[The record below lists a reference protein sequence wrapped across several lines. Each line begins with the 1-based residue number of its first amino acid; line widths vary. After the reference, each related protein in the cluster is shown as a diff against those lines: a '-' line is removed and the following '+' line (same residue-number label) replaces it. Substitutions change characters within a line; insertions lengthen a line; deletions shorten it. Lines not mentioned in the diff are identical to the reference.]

1 MNTVI
6 NNQQTNINNGLLNSN
21 PNATTTPNAPTANLP
36 TTFQPGEIFMNIQ
49 AFEAAQ
55 RMIRPLS
62 ESDLVPATFQKRPA
76 NCLIALETAQRIGA
90 SPMMVM
96 QNLYIVHGKPAWSST
111 FLIACINASRK
122 FTPLRYRM
130 TGEKGTDGYGCI
142 AWAIDRDGEKLES
155 PEVTIGMAKAEGWYG
170 KTGSKWKTMPELMLR
185 YRAATFFA
193 RTYVPELTMGIQ
205 TQDEII
211 DVTPVSAES
220 VPVASKFE
228 KRKKEAV
235 KAAEPEP
242 ENKDEKLFET
252 EPKQPEKSDLEK
264 LAEVI
269 DKKGVPVSAEEVK
282 AFVEKNGEFF
292 SFAMVEPNLDAIAE
306 AILGGK

>member
-1 MNTVI
+1 MNTVM
-6 NNQQTNINNGLLNSN
+6 NNQQANTNTGLLNSN
-21 PNATTTPNAPTANLP
+21 PNATTTPNAPAANLP

-130 TGEKGTDGYGCI
+130 TGEKGTDTYGCV

-211 DVTPVSAES
+211 DITPVSAES
-220 VPVASKFE
+220 VPVTSKFE
-228 KRKKEAV
+228 KRKKEAS
-235 KAAEPEP
+235 KTAADSESEDA
-242 ENKDEKLFET
+242 KTVET

-269 DKKGVPVSAEEVK
+269 DKKGIPVSAEEVK

>member
-1 MNTVI
+1 MNTVT
-6 NNQQTNINNGLLNSN
+6 NNQTNTNNGLLNSN
-21 PNATTTPNAPTANLP
+21 PAAPEAKLSP
-36 TTFQPGEIFMNIQ
+36 VTFQPGEIFMNIQ

-62 ESDLVPATFQKRPA
+62 ESDLVPVTFQKRPA

-220 VPVASKFE
+220 VPVSKFE
-228 KRKKEAV
+228 KRKKEAS
-235 KAAEPEP
+235 KTAAESES
-242 ENKDEKLFET
+242 EDAKTVET
-252 EPKQPEKSDLEK
+252 EPKQPEKTDVEK

-269 DKKGVPVSAEEVK
+269 DKKGIPVSAEEVK

>member
-6 NNQQTNINNGLLNSN
+6 NNQQTNTNTGLLNSN
-21 PNATTTPNAPTANLP
+21 PNATTTPNAPAANLP

-130 TGEKGTDGYGCI
+130 TGEKGTDSYGCI

-211 DVTPVSAES
+211 DITPVSAES
-220 VPVASKFE
+220 VPVTSKFE
-228 KRKKEAV
+228 KRKKEASKTADDSESEDAKTV
-235 KAAEPEP
+235 
-242 ENKDEKLFET
+242 T

-269 DKKGVPVSAEEVK
+269 DNKGVPVSAEEVK